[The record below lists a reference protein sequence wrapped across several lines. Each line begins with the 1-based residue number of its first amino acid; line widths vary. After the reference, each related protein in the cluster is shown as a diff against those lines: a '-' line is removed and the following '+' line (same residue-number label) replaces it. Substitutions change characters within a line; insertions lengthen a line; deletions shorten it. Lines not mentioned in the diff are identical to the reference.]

1 MPERRPDHV
10 SYTFDSKTPIY
21 LQLLEIFRQNI
32 ANGNWQPGDRVA
44 SVRDLAIT
52 YGVNPNTVQRS
63 LSELEREG
71 LAYTERTSGRF
82 ITTDIRQISQVRD
95 QLAGQQIQLFLS
107 QMRDL
112 GYDREQLLA
121 MIDEKWSD
129 QHGAD

>member
-1 MPERRPDHV
+1 M